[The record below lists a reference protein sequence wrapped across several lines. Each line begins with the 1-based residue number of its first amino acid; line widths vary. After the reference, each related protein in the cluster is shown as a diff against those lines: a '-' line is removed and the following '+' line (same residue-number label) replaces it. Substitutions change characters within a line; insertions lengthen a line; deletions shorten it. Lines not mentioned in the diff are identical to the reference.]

1 MKRILLLF
9 CLALILIIST
19 TPQASAESSLQEE
32 LQQLKQ
38 RIEELEKMVET
49 GKIEREEAK
58 ETSSQ
63 LKEKVEEG
71 ILGKWVDKI
80 ELSGCVEVEASYS
93 DKDRK
98 AGSDS
103 EDSDIVLA
111 TVELGVD
118 VDVNNY
124 VRGHILF
131 LWEEDDTE
139 PVDVDEATITLGGT
153 DDFPFFLTAGK
164 MYPPIGNFA
173 SFFITDPLT
182 LEMAETRESAVM
194 IGYANDIFEL
204 QMGAFNGDLTDKED
218 DKVNSFV
225 VSGSITPPSD
235 KLGGLELILGGYY
248 TSNLD
253 SDNFQDWFAD
263 PSGTNKLDDLV
274 GGVGCF
280 LSASLGIFG
289 LEFEYI
295 TALDEFEAGE
305 MGFDGGQKSEPSA
318 WNLELAIA
326 PTERLEFAFRY
337 SETDEMRGGLDDDTL
352 PEKMWGLVAGYELF
366 ENVGLGVEFLHN
378 EWENDDEEDL
388 ITTQLA
394 IEF

>member
-1 MKRILLLF
+1 MKKFYLLF
-9 CLALILIIST
+9 CLIAGLMITGI
-19 TPQASAESSLQEE
+19 PPASAQSVQEE
-32 LQQLKQ
+32 LRMLRQ
-38 RIEELEKMVET
+38 RIEELERKVET
-49 GKIEREEAK
+49 GEIEREEVK
-58 ETSSQ
+58 KISSQ

-71 ILGKWVDKI
+71 ILGKWSDKI
-80 ELSGCVEVEASYS
+80 ELSGCVEVEASFS

-118 VDVNNY
+118 LDIHKY
-124 VRGHILF
+124 VKGHILF

-153 DDFPFFLTAGK
+153 EDIPFFLTAGK
-164 MYPPIGNFA
+164 MYPPIGNFV

-182 LEMAETRESAVM
+182 LELAETRESAVM
-194 IGYANDIFEL
+194 VGYANDIFEL
-204 QMGAFNGDLTDKED
+204 QMGAFNGDLTDEED
-218 DKVNSFV
+218 DRINSFV
-225 VSGSITPPSD
+225 VSGRITPPSD
-235 KLGGLELILGGYY
+235 KLGGLGLTLGGYY

-253 SDNFQDWFAD
+253 SDNLEGCFAD
-263 PSGTNKLDDLV
+263 PLGNNELDDLV
-274 GGVGCF
+274 GAAGCF
-280 LSASLGIFG
+280 VSASLSILA

-305 MGFDGGQKSEPSA
+305 MTFDGGQKSEPSA

-326 PTERLEFAFRY
+326 PMERLEFAFRY

-352 PEKMWGLVAGYELF
+352 PEKMWGLVASYELF
-366 ENVGLGVEFLHN
+366 ENVGFGVEFLHS

-388 ITTQLA
+388 FTTQLA

>member
-1 MKRILLLF
+1 MITG
-9 CLALILIIST
+9 I
-19 TPQASAESSLQEE
+19 PPASAQSVQEE
-32 LQQLKQ
+32 LRMLRQ
-38 RIEELEKMVET
+38 RIEELERKVET
-49 GKIEREEAK
+49 GEIEREEVK
-58 ETSSQ
+58 KISSQ

-71 ILGKWVDKI
+71 ILGKWSDKI
-80 ELSGCVEVEASYS
+80 ELSGCVEVEASFS

-118 VDVNNY
+118 LDIHKY
-124 VRGHILF
+124 VKGHILF

-153 DDFPFFLTAGK
+153 EDIPFFLTAGK
-164 MYPPIGNFA
+164 MYPPIGNFV

-182 LEMAETRESAVM
+182 LELAETRESAVM
-194 IGYANDIFEL
+194 VGYANDIFEL
-204 QMGAFNGDLTDKED
+204 QMGAFNGDLTDEED
-218 DKVNSFV
+218 DRINSFV
-225 VSGSITPPSD
+225 VSGRITPPSD
-235 KLGGLELILGGYY
+235 KLGGLGLTLGGYY

-253 SDNFQDWFAD
+253 SDNLEGCFAD
-263 PSGTNKLDDLV
+263 PLGNNELDDLV
-274 GGVGCF
+274 GAAGCF
-280 LSASLGIFG
+280 VSASLSILA

-305 MGFDGGQKSEPSA
+305 MTFDGGQKSEPSA

-326 PTERLEFAFRY
+326 PMERLEFAFRY

-352 PEKMWGLVAGYELF
+352 PEKMWGLVASYELF
-366 ENVGLGVEFLHN
+366 ENVGFGVEFLHS

-388 ITTQLA
+388 FTTQLA